1 MSDDFIASRFGN
13 LTVPGKRPLANQ
25 PTNTFTTSTPHA
37 WDAKP
42 LKYMMGG
49 EQREFFTIGHLAKA
63 LGYSVQSIRAW
74 ENKGL
79 MPKSPFR
86 SPKPVREMLPGR
98 TKGKRLWTREQI
110 EGILRIAGEEK
121 VILNKEPPNRQF
133 AKRVSEFFL
142 TLVNSKS

>member
-25 PTNTFTTSTPHA
+25 PNPFTPSTHNA

-79 MPKSPFR
+79 LPKSPFR

-110 EGILRIAGEEK
+110 EGILRIAREEK
-121 VILNKEPPNRQF
+121 VLLNKEPPTPKF
-133 AKRVSEFFL
+133 ASRVSEFFL
-142 TLVNSKS
+142 TLVKTP